1 MAFIERAAFLGYSGP
16 VEIKIGPGKIARVM
30 TLIVASL
37 LLLNVAGLVSRFFLG
52 YDSKLISAFSFG
64 YEQNFPTFYSA
75 LALLFCAALL
85 AIVGA
90 ARRKAHREYAFH
102 WGALAAIFAFLSAD
116 EMLEIHE
123 VLIVPVREALHT
135 GGMLRFAWVIPYGV
149 LVAVFVL
156 AYLKFLRDLPAKT
169 RRRFVVAG
177 ALYVLGA
184 LGMELLGSKY
194 YDLHGGD
201 NFVYVMHQTLE
212 ELLEMAGVIV
222 FAHAIAEY
230 LRDEVGLVQVNFK

>member
-1 MAFIERAAFLGYSGP
+1 VAFIERAAFLGYSGP

>member
-30 TLIVASL
+30 TLIVAAL
-37 LLLNVAGLVSRFFLG
+37 LLLNVAGYVSRFFLG